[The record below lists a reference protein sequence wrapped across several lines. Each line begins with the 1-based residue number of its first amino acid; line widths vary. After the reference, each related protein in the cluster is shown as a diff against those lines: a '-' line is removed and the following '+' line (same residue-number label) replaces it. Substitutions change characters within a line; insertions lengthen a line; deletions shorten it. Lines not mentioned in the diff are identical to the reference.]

1 MAAGPTGRA
10 SGAAAGQ
17 VSSPAAPFDRMSTVK
32 KNFVLLLTLQIS
44 TYAAPLLI
52 VPLLTHALGPEGY
65 GQLAFSL
72 AVVAYFINWT
82 CYSFD
87 LTATPRIALARDDRA
102 ERSRIFWATFVA
114 QLAIAALGFVVLL
127 ALTFVV
133 ARFGADRTLLLIGF
147 GMPLGA
153 ALTPGWYFQGVQKL
167 RTFSVIL
174 FVCRALSIPAMFAF
188 VRGPAD
194 LTAAM
199 IVNAAVPLGSGI
211 AAIALLFACREVA
224 FVRVRV
230 ADVAE
235 ALQGG
240 WQVFLASTSV
250 AFYASTNTVLL
261 GFVSGNVAAGYFAAG
276 DKLVRAAIS
285 MLQPLKSA
293 AYPRVSYLMRHA
305 RDEALAF
312 LRKLLVVQFAMVLA
326 ISLAIFFSAPL
337 AVRLLYGPSY
347 EPTVNVLRWMAFI
360 PFMAGMTDLFGVQ
373 TLLPLGMK
381 KAFTRILIS
390 SGILNVALLP
400 VLAKYFAEQGAA
412 AAVLLAEAAVAA
424 ALAAVVYREGIPLIG
439 RPAARR

>member
-1 MAAGPTGRA
+1 
-10 SGAAAGQ
+10 
-17 VSSPAAPFDRMSTVK
+17 MSTVK

-44 TYAAPLLI
+44 TYAVPLLI
-52 VPLLTHALGPEGY
+52 VPLLTHALGPESY
-65 GQLAFSL
+65 GQLTFSL
-72 AVVAYFINWT
+72 AVIAYFINLT

-102 ERSRIFWATFVA
+102 ERSRIFWATFVT
-114 QLAIAALGFVVLL
+114 QLAIAAIGFVVLL

-133 ARFGADRTLLLIGF
+133 PRFGADRTLLLIGF
-147 GMPLGA
+147 GMPVGA

-188 VRGPAD
+188 VHGPAD
-194 LTAAM
+194 LSAAM
-199 IVNAAVPLGSGI
+199 IVNATVPIGSGI
-211 AAIALLFACREVA
+211 MAIAYLFACREVA
-224 FVRVRV
+224 FVRVHV
-230 ADVAE
+230 ADIAE
-235 ALQGG
+235 ALKGG
-240 WQVFLASTSV
+240 LQVFLASTSV

-305 RDEALAF
+305 RDDALVF
-312 LRKLLVVQFAMVLA
+312 LRKLLVVQFSMVLA
-326 ISLAIFFSAPL
+326 ISLAIFFGAPL
-337 AVRLLYGPSY
+337 AVRLFYGPSY

-373 TLLPLGMK
+373 TLLPLGMNK
-381 KAFTRILIS
+381 VFTRILMS
-390 SGILNVALLP
+390 SGILNIALLP

-424 ALAAVVYREGIPLIG
+424 ALAAVVYREGIPFI
-439 RPAARR
+439 RHPAARRPPRDRPNSARE